1 LFFFLIV
8 EPYYRSALSVKA
20 LMRGFG
26 LLLLS
31 AMIVGLSGCG
41 TDNESDAAKAG
52 STGTP
57 PPAGA
62 GPATPGPPMRS
73 MDDYAKSKSGYT
85 PYAGTKL
92 DPSKKP
98 DTSKKN

>member
-1 LFFFLIV
+1 M
-8 EPYYRSALSVKA
+8 KA

-41 TDNESDAAKAG
+41 ADNESDAAKA
-52 STGTP
+52 SNTGTP
-57 PPAGA
+57 PAGA
-62 GPATPGPPMRS
+62 STAPSGPPMRS
-73 MDDYAKSKSGYT
+73 MDDYAKSKAGYT

-92 DPSKKP
+92 DPAKKT